1 MLNKLKN
8 FSKSKLG
15 AVVVFIV
22 ALPFVFFGMG
32 SVFQNKDTNNIAK
45 IDNYNISTKNFTNH
59 ISSLGISSEVIRNN
73 LDQNILEEILSDLL
87 AKKFIELEIDYYD
100 LLISDEQLVRI
111 IKKNKNFLDQNSKF
125 DRIKYEKFLIEN
137 NLNAS
142 DFERRLK
149 NRELEKKLF
158 FLLNGGIN
166 TPEFVVKKYYKY
178 ENSKIDLRFINLDN
192 FYKKKS
198 QFSESEIANYIE
210 NNKVSLQR
218 DFIDFDYVKITPKN
232 LIGANEYSETFF
244 SEVDKIENNISN
256 FSDLKNLL
264 NNYEN
269 INVEKKTNYT
279 LVNNDD
285 PFKEVYD
292 NRFDNGIQIVDK
304 NDYILLFQVK
314 NIENKIP
321 EITDKNFKNFILTS
335 LVEKEKFD
343 YNKKIFDKI
352 SANKF
357 SDADFENISSDK
369 SLFKNI
375 QLNSVKDNNFFEIN
389 SIEYIYSLPEKSFL
403 LASDEKGKI
412 YLAKIDKINSQN
424 IDNKKKDFDT
434 YYVKTHEK
442 LKNDVF
448 STYDLYLN
456 KKYNVKI
463 YSRTIERL
471 RNYFK

>member
-1 MLNKLKN
+1 MLNKFKN

-45 IDNYNISTKNFTNH
+45 IDNFNISTKNFTNH
-59 ISSLGISSEVIRNN
+59 VSSLGISSEVIRNN

-87 AKKFIELEIDYYD
+87 AKKFIELEIDYYN
-100 LLISDEQLVRI
+100 LSISDEHLVKI
-111 IKKNKNFLDQNSKF
+111 IKNNKNFLDDKSQF

-137 NLNAS
+137 NINAS
-142 DFERRLK
+142 DFEKRLK

-158 FLLNGGIN
+158 FLLNGGIK
-166 TPEFVVKKYYKY
+166 TPEFVIKKYYEY
-178 ENSKIDLRFINLDN
+178 ENRKIDLRFINLDN
-192 FYKKKS
+192 FYKKKN
-198 QFSESEIANYIE
+198 QFTETEIANYIQ
-210 NNKVSLQR
+210 NNSNDLQR
-218 DFIDFDYVKITPKN
+218 DFINFEYIKITPKN
-232 LIGANEYSETFF
+232 LIGADEYNETFF
-244 SEVDKIENNISN
+244 SEIDNIENNISN
-256 FSDLKNLL
+256 FSDLKSLL

-269 INVEKKTNYT
+269 INIEKKINYT
-279 LVNNDD
+279 LINNDD
-285 PFKEVYD
+285 PFKEIYD
-292 NRFDNGIQIVDK
+292 NRFDSGIQIMDK

-321 EITDKNFKNFILTS
+321 EKTDESFRNFVLTS

-343 YNKKIFDKI
+343 YNKKIFEKI
-352 SANKF
+352 NTNKF

-375 QLNSVKDNNFFEIN
+375 ELNSVKDNNFFNIN
-389 SIEYIYSLPEKSFL
+389 SVEYIYSFPEKSFL

-412 YLAKIDKINSQN
+412 YLAKIDKIKTKS
-424 IDNKKKDFDT
+424 IDNKKKDFDA
-434 YYVKTHEK
+434 YHNKTQEK
-442 LKNDVF
+442 LKSDIF

-456 KKYNVKI
+456 NKYNVKI

>member
-100 LLISDEQLVRI
+100 ISISDEQLVRI
-111 IKKNKNFLDQNSKF
+111 IKKNKNFLHEKSKF
-125 DRIKYEKFLIEN
+125 DRIKYEMFLIEN
-137 NLNAS
+137 NINAS
-142 DFERRLK
+142 DFEKRLK
-149 NRELEKKLF
+149 DRELEKKLF

-166 TPEFVVKKYYKY
+166 TPEFIVKKYYKY

-210 NNKVSLQR
+210 NNSVSLQR

-269 INVEKKTNYT
+269 INVEKKINYT

-292 NRFDNGIQIVDK
+292 NRFDNGIQIIDK
-304 NDYILLFQVK
+304 NDYILLFQIK

-403 LASDEKGKI
+403 LASDEKGRI
-412 YLAKIDKINSQN
+412 YLAKIDKIKTQN

-442 LKNDVF
+442 LKNDIF
-448 STYDLYLN
+448 STYDL
-456 KKYNVKI
+456 
-463 YSRTIERL
+463 
-471 RNYFK
+471 

>member
-32 SVFQNKDTNNIAK
+32 SVFQNKDTNNVAK
-45 IDNYNISTKNFTNH
+45 INDYNISTKNFTNH

-100 LLISDEQLVRI
+100 LLISDEQLVKN

-158 FLLNGGIN
+158 FVLNGGIN
-166 TPEFVVKKYYKY
+166 VPEFVVKKYYRY

-198 QFSESEIANYIE
+198 QFSESEIVNYIE
-210 NNKVSLQR
+210 NNSVSLQR
-218 DFIDFDYVKITPKN
+218 DFIDFNYVKITPKN
-232 LIGANEYSETFF
+232 LIGTEEYNETFF
-244 SEVDKIENNISN
+244 SEIDDIENNISN
-256 FSDLKNLL
+256 FSDLKSLL
-264 NNYEN
+264 NSYEN
-269 INVEKKTNYT
+269 INIEKKTNYT
-279 LVNNDD
+279 LTNNDD
-285 PFKEVYD
+285 SFKEVFN

-304 NDYILLFQVK
+304 NDFILIFQVK

-321 EITDKNFKNFILTS
+321 EVTDKNFKNFILTK

-343 YNKKIFDKI
+343 FNKRIFDKI
-352 SANKF
+352 NANKF
-357 SDADFENISSDK
+357 SDADFENVSSNK

-375 QLNSVKDNNFFEIN
+375 ELNSVKDNNFFEIN
-389 SIEYIYSLPEKSFL
+389 SVEYIYSLPEKSFL

-412 YLAKIDKINSQN
+412 YLAKINKIKTQN

-456 KKYNVKI
+456 DKYNVKI

>member
-1 MLNKLKN
+1 MLNKFKN

-45 IDNYNISTKNFTNH
+45 IDNFNISTKNFTNH
-59 ISSLGISSEVIRNN
+59 ISSLGISSEIIRNN

-87 AKKFIELEIDYYD
+87 AKKFIELEIDYYN
-100 LLISDEQLVRI
+100 LLISDEHLVKI
-111 IKKNKNFLDQNSKF
+111 IKNNKNFLDDKSQF

-137 NLNAS
+137 NVNAS
-142 DFERRLK
+142 DFEKRLK

-158 FLLNGGIN
+158 FLLNGGIK
-166 TPEFVVKKYYKY
+166 TPEFVIKKYYEY
-178 ENSKIDLRFINLDN
+178 ENRKIDLRFINLDN
-192 FYKKKS
+192 FYKKKN
-198 QFSESEIANYIE
+198 QFTETEIANYIQ
-210 NNKVSLQR
+210 NNSNDLQR
-218 DFIDFDYVKITPKN
+218 DFINFEYIKITPKN
-232 LIGANEYSETFF
+232 LIGADEYNETFF
-244 SEVDKIENNISN
+244 SEIDNIENNISN
-256 FSDLKNLL
+256 FSDLKSLL

-269 INVEKKTNYT
+269 INIDKKINYT

-285 PFKEVYD
+285 PFKEIYE
-292 NRFDNGIQIVDK
+292 NRFDSGIQIMDK

-321 EITDKNFKNFILTS
+321 EKTDESFRNFVLTS

-343 YNKKIFDKI
+343 YNKKIFEKI
-352 SANKF
+352 NTNKF

-375 QLNSVKDNNFFEIN
+375 ELNSVKDNNFFNIN
-389 SIEYIYSLPEKSFL
+389 SVEYIYSFPEKSFL

-412 YLAKIDKINSQN
+412 YLAKIDKIKTKS
-424 IDNKKKDFDT
+424 IDNKKKDFDA
-434 YYVKTHEK
+434 YHNKTQEK
-442 LKNDVF
+442 LKSDIF

-456 KKYNVKI
+456 NKYNVKI

>member
-1 MLNKLKN
+1 MLNKFKN
-8 FSKSKLG
+8 LSKSKLG
-15 AVVVFIV
+15 AVLVFIV

-32 SVFQNKDTNNIAK
+32 SIFQNKDTNNVAK

-59 ISSLGISSEVIRNN
+59 IKSLGISSEVITNN

-100 LLISDEQLVRI
+100 LSISDKQLVKI
-111 IKKNKNFLDQNSKF
+111 IKNNKNFFDEKSKF

-137 NLNAS
+137 NINPS
-142 DFERRLK
+142 NFEKRLK

-158 FLLNGGIN
+158 FLLNGGVKV
-166 TPEFVVKKYYKY
+166 PEFVVKKYYEY

-198 QFSESEIANYIE
+198 QFTEIEITNYIE
-210 NNKVSLQR
+210 NNNNNLQR
-218 DFIDFDYVKITPKN
+218 DFIDFNYTKITPKN
-232 LIGANEYSETFF
+232 LIGADEYNETFF
-244 SEVDKIENNISN
+244 SEIDNIENNLSN
-256 FSDLKNLL
+256 FTDLKSLL

-269 INVEKKTNYT
+269 IKVQNKTNYT

-285 PFKEVYD
+285 PFKEIYD
-292 NRFDNGIQIVDK
+292 NRFDDNIQILDK

-314 NIENKIP
+314 RVESKIP
-321 EITDKNFKNFILTS
+321 EITDENFKNFVLTS
-335 LVEKEKFD
+335 LVEKEKFN

-352 SANKF
+352 STKKF
-357 SDADFENISSDK
+357 SDIDFENISSDK

-375 QLNSVKDNNFFEIN
+375 QINSVKDNNFFEIN
-389 SIEYIYSLPEKSFL
+389 SVEYMYSLPEKSFL

-412 YLAKIDKINSQN
+412 YLAKINKIKTQN
-424 IDNKKKDFDT
+424 IDNKKEAFDI
-434 YYVKTHEK
+434 YYNKIHEK
-442 LKNDVF
+442 LKSDVF

-456 KKYNVKI
+456 NKYNVKI

>member
-1 MLNKLKN
+1 MLNKFKN

-32 SVFQNKDTNNIAK
+32 SVFQNKDTNNVAK
-45 IDNYNISTKNFTNH
+45 INNYNISTKNFTNH
-59 ISSLGISSEVIRNN
+59 ISSLGINPEVIRNN

-87 AKKFIELEIDYYD
+87 AKKFVELEINHYD
-100 LLISDEQLVRI
+100 LLISDEQLVKI
-111 IKKNKNFLDQNSKF
+111 IKKNGNFLDQNSKF

-137 NLNAS
+137 NINAS
-142 DFERRLK
+142 DFEKRLK
-149 NRELEKKLF
+149 DRELEKKLF
-158 FLLNGGIN
+158 FLLNGGISI
-166 TPEFVVKKYYKY
+166 PDFVTKKYHKY
-178 ENSKIDLRFINLDN
+178 ENSKIELKFINLDG

-198 QFSESEIANYIE
+198 QFTEIEIANYIKNNNE
-210 NNKVSLQR
+210 NLKK
-218 DFIDFDYVKITPKN
+218 DFINFDYTKITPKN
-232 LIGANEYSETFF
+232 LIGSEEYNEIFF
-244 SEVDKIENNISN
+244 SEIDNIENNISN
-256 FSDLKNLL
+256 FSDLKSLL

-269 INVEKKTNYT
+269 INIEKKTNYI
-279 LVNNDD
+279 VINNDD

-292 NRFDNGIQIVDK
+292 NRFDNGIQIIDK
-304 NDYILLFQVK
+304 NDYILLYQVK

-321 EITDKNFKNFILTS
+321 EITDKNFKDFILAT

-343 YNKKIFDKI
+343 FNKKIFDKI
-352 SANKF
+352 NANKF
-357 SDADFENISSDK
+357 SEADFENISRDK

-389 SIEYIYSLPEKSFL
+389 SVEYMYSLPEKSFL

-412 YLAKIDKINSQN
+412 YLAKINKIKTQN
-424 IDNKKKDFDT
+424 IDNKKKDFDA
-434 YYVKTHEK
+434 YYNKIHEK
-442 LKNDVF
+442 LKSDVF

-456 KKYNVKI
+456 NKYNVKI

>member
-32 SVFQNKDTNNIAK
+32 SVFQNKDTNNVAK
-45 IDNYNISTKNFTNH
+45 INDYNISTKNFINH

-100 LLISDEQLVRI
+100 LLISDEQLVKI

-158 FLLNGGIN
+158 FVLNGGISV
-166 TPEFVVKKYYKY
+166 PEFVVKKYYKY

-192 FYKKKS
+192 FYKKKN
-198 QFSESEIANYIE
+198 QFTETEITNYIQNNNE
-210 NNKVSLQR
+210 NLQR
-218 DFIDFDYVKITPKN
+218 DFIDFNYVKITPKN
-232 LIGANEYSETFF
+232 LIGTEEYNETFF
-244 SEVDKIENNISN
+244 SEIDDIENNISN
-256 FSDLKNLL
+256 FSDLKSLL
-264 NNYEN
+264 NSYEN
-269 INVEKKTNYT
+269 INIEKKSNYT
-279 LVNNDD
+279 LTNNDD
-285 PFKEVYD
+285 SFKEVFN

-304 NDYILLFQVK
+304 NDFILIFQVK

-321 EITDKNFKNFILTS
+321 EVTDKNFKNFILTK

-343 YNKKIFDKI
+343 FNKKIFDKI
-352 SANKF
+352 NANKF
-357 SDADFENISSDK
+357 SDADFENVSSNK
-369 SLFKNI
+369 SLFKTI
-375 QLNSVKDNNFFEIN
+375 ELNSVKDNNFFEIN
-389 SIEYIYSLPEKSFL
+389 SVEYIYSLPEKSFL

-412 YLAKIDKINSQN
+412 YLAKINKIKTQN

-456 KKYNVKI
+456 DKYNVKI

>member
-1 MLNKLKN
+1 MLNNLKN

-32 SVFQNKDTNNIAK
+32 SVFQNKDTNNVAK
-45 IDNYNISTKNFTNH
+45 IDNYNVSTKDFTNH
-59 ISSLGISSEVIRNN
+59 ISSLGISTEVIRNN

-100 LLISDEQLVRI
+100 LSISDEQLVKI
-111 IKKNKNFLDQNSKF
+111 IKKNKNFLDQNSNF

-137 NLNAS
+137 RINAS
-142 DFERRLK
+142 DFEKRLK

-158 FLLNGGIN
+158 YLLNGGIKV
-166 TPEFVVKKYYKY
+166 PEFAIKKYYKY
-178 ENSKIDLRFINLDN
+178 ENSKINLRFINLDN
-192 FYKKKS
+192 FYKKKN
-198 QFSESEIANYIE
+198 QFTDIEITNYIQ
-210 NNKVSLQR
+210 NNSDDLQR
-218 DFIDFDYVKITPKN
+218 DFIDFDYIKITPKN
-232 LIGANEYSETFF
+232 LIGTEEYNETFF
-244 SEVDKIENNISN
+244 SEIDNIENNISN
-256 FSDLKNLL
+256 FSDLESLL
-264 NNYEN
+264 NSYEN
-269 INVEKKTNYT
+269 INIEKKTNYT
-279 LVNNDD
+279 LTDNDD
-285 PFKEVYD
+285 PFKEVFD
-292 NRFDNGIQIVDK
+292 NRFDNSIQIIDK
-304 NDYILLFQVK
+304 NDFILIFQVK

-321 EITDKNFKNFILTS
+321 EATDENFKNFILTT
-335 LVEKEKFD
+335 LVEKQKFD
-343 YNKKIFDKI
+343 FNKKIFDKI
-352 SANKF
+352 NANKF
-357 SDADFENISSDK
+357 SDADFENVSSNK

-375 QLNSVKDNNFFEIN
+375 ELNSVKDNNFFEIN
-389 SIEYIYSLPEKSFL
+389 SVEYIYSLPEKSFL

-412 YLAKIDKINSQN
+412 YLAKINKIKTQN

-456 KKYNVKI
+456 DKYNVKI

>member
-32 SVFQNKDTNNIAK
+32 SVFQNKDTNNVAK
-45 IDNYNISTKNFTNH
+45 INDYNISTKNFTNH
-59 ISSLGISSEVIRNN
+59 IRSLGISSEVIRNN

-100 LLISDEQLVRI
+100 LLISDEQLVKI

-158 FLLNGGIN
+158 FVLNGGIN
-166 TPEFVVKKYYKY
+166 VPEFVVKKYYRY
-178 ENSKIDLRFINLDN
+178 ENSKIDLRFISLDN

-198 QFSESEIANYIE
+198 QFTDTEITNYIQNNNE
-210 NNKVSLQR
+210 NLQR
-218 DFIDFDYVKITPKN
+218 DFIDFNYVKITPKN
-232 LIGANEYSETFF
+232 LIGTEEYNETFF
-244 SEVDKIENNISN
+244 SEIDDIENNISN
-256 FSDLKNLL
+256 FSDLKSLL
-264 NNYEN
+264 NSYEN
-269 INVEKKTNYT
+269 INIEKKSNYT
-279 LVNNDD
+279 LTDNDD
-285 PFKEVYD
+285 SFKEVFN

-304 NDYILLFQVK
+304 NDFILIFQVK

-321 EITDKNFKNFILTS
+321 DVTDNNFKNFILAT

-343 YNKKIFDKI
+343 LNKKIIDKI
-352 SANKF
+352 NANKF
-357 SDADFENISSDK
+357 SDADFENVSSNK

-375 QLNSVKDNNFFEIN
+375 ELNSVKDNNFFEIN
-389 SIEYIYSLPEKSFL
+389 SVEYIYSLPEKSFL

-412 YLAKIDKINSQN
+412 YLAKINKIKTQN
-424 IDNKKKDFDT
+424 IENKKKDFDT

-456 KKYNVKI
+456 DKYNIKI

>member
-1 MLNKLKN
+1 MLNKFKN
-8 FSKSKLG
+8 FSRSKLG

-45 IDNYNISTKNFTNH
+45 IDNFNISTKNFINH
-59 ISSLGISSEVIRNN
+59 INSLSISSEVIRNN

-100 LLISDEQLVRI
+100 LEISDKHLVKI
-111 IKKNKNFLDQNSKF
+111 IKKNKNFLDDNSQF

-137 NLNAS
+137 NINAS
-142 DFERRLK
+142 DFEKRLK
-149 NRELEKKLF
+149 DRELEKKLF

-166 TPEFVVKKYYKY
+166 TPEFIVKKYYKY

-198 QFSESEIANYIE
+198 KFSESEISNYIE
-210 NNKVSLQR
+210 NNSVSLQR

-292 NRFDNGIQIVDK
+292 NRFDNGIQIIDK
-304 NDYILLFQVK
+304 NDYILLFQIK

-357 SDADFENISSDK
+357 SDADFENISNDK

-412 YLAKIDKINSQN
+412 YLAKIDKIKTQN
-424 IDNKKKDFDT
+424 DDNKKKDFDT
-434 YYVKTHEK
+434 YYSKTYEK
-442 LKNDVF
+442 LKSDVF

>member
-1 MLNKLKN
+1 M
-8 FSKSKLG
+8 
-15 AVVVFIV
+15 
-22 ALPFVFFGMG
+22 
-32 SVFQNKDTNNIAK
+32 
-45 IDNYNISTKNFTNH
+45 
-59 ISSLGISSEVIRNN
+59 
-73 LDQNILEEILSDLL
+73 
-87 AKKFIELEIDYYD
+87 
-100 LLISDEQLVRI
+100 
-111 IKKNKNFLDQNSKF
+111 
-125 DRIKYEKFLIEN
+125 
-137 NLNAS
+137 
-142 DFERRLK
+142 
-149 NRELEKKLF
+149 
-158 FLLNGGIN
+158 
-166 TPEFVVKKYYKY
+166 KKYYKY

-198 QFSESEIANYIE
+198 QFTESEIANYIE
-210 NNKVSLQR
+210 NNSVSLQR

-264 NNYEN
+264 NSYEN
-269 INVEKKTNYT
+269 INIEKKTNYT

-292 NRFDNGIQIVDK
+292 NRFDNGIQILDK
-304 NDYILLFQVK
+304 NDYILLFQIK

-343 YNKKIFDKI
+343 YNKKIFDQI

-369 SLFKNI
+369 TLFKNI

-412 YLAKIDKINSQN
+412 YLAKIDKIKTQN

-434 YYVKTHEK
+434 YYNKTHEK
-442 LKNDVF
+442 LKSDVF

>member
-1 MLNKLKN
+1 MLNKFKN

-45 IDNYNISTKNFTNH
+45 IDNFNISTKNFTNH
-59 ISSLGISSEVIRNN
+59 ISSLGISSEVIRSN

-87 AKKFIELEIDYYD
+87 AKKFIELEIDYYN
-100 LLISDEQLVRI
+100 LSISDEHLVQI
-111 IKKNKNFLDQNSKF
+111 IKNNKNFLDDKSQF

-137 NLNAS
+137 NVNAS
-142 DFERRLK
+142 DFEKRLK

-158 FLLNGGIN
+158 FLLNGGIK
-166 TPEFVVKKYYKY
+166 TPEFVIKKYYEY
-178 ENSKIDLRFINLDN
+178 ENRKIDLRFINLDN
-192 FYKKKS
+192 FYKKKN
-198 QFSESEIANYIE
+198 QFTETEIANYIQ
-210 NNKVSLQR
+210 NNSNDLQR
-218 DFIDFDYVKITPKN
+218 DFINFEYIKITPKN
-232 LIGANEYSETFF
+232 LIGADEYNETFF
-244 SEVDKIENNISN
+244 SEIDNIENNISN
-256 FSDLKNLL
+256 FSDLKSLL

-269 INVEKKTNYT
+269 INIEKKINYT
-279 LVNNDD
+279 LINNDD
-285 PFKEVYD
+285 PFKEIYD
-292 NRFDNGIQIVDK
+292 NRFDSGIQIMDK

-321 EITDKNFKNFILTS
+321 EKTDESFRNFVLTS

-343 YNKKIFDKI
+343 YNKKIFEKI
-352 SANKF
+352 NTNKF

-375 QLNSVKDNNFFEIN
+375 ELNSVKDNNFFNIN
-389 SIEYIYSLPEKSFL
+389 SVEYIYSFPEKSFL

-412 YLAKIDKINSQN
+412 YLAKIDKIKTKS
-424 IDNKKKDFDT
+424 IDNKKKDFDA
-434 YYVKTHEK
+434 YHNKTQEK
-442 LKNDVF
+442 LKSDIF

-456 KKYNVKI
+456 NKYNVKI

-471 RNYFK
+471 RNYYK

>member
-1 MLNKLKN
+1 MLNKFKN

-100 LLISDEQLVRI
+100 ISISDEQLVRI
-111 IKKNKNFLDQNSKF
+111 IKKNKNFLDEKSKF

-137 NLNAS
+137 NINAS
-142 DFERRLK
+142 DFEKRLK

-166 TPEFVVKKYYKY
+166 IPEFVIKKYYKY
-178 ENSKIDLRFINLDN
+178 ENSKIDIIYINLDD

-198 QFSESEIANYIE
+198 QFTDIEITNYIQNNSE
-210 NNKVSLQR
+210 NLQR
-218 DFIDFDYVKITPKN
+218 DFIDFDYIKITPKN
-232 LIGANEYSETFF
+232 LIGADEYNETFF
-244 SEVDKIENNISN
+244 SEIDNIENDISN
-256 FSDLKNLL
+256 FSDLKSLL

-269 INVEKKTNYT
+269 IKIEKKANYT
-279 LVNNDD
+279 LFNKDD
-285 PFKEVYD
+285 PFKEIYD
-292 NRFDNGIQIVDK
+292 NRFDSSIQILDK

-321 EITDKNFKNFILTS
+321 EVTDKNFKNFILTT
-335 LVEKEKFD
+335 LVEKQKFD
-343 YNKKIFDKI
+343 FNKSIFDKI
-352 SANKF
+352 NANKF
-357 SDADFENISSDK
+357 SDADFENVSSNK

-375 QLNSVKDNNFFEIN
+375 ELNSVKDNNFFEIN
-389 SIEYIYSLPEKSFL
+389 SVEYIYSLPEKSFL

-412 YLAKIDKINSQN
+412 YLAKINKIKTQN

-456 KKYNVKI
+456 DKYNVKI

>member
-32 SVFQNKDTNNIAK
+32 SVFQNKDTNNVAK
-45 IDNYNISTKNFTNH
+45 INDYNISTKNFTNH

-100 LLISDEQLVRI
+100 LLISDEQLVKI

-158 FLLNGGIN
+158 FLLNGGIKV
-166 TPEFVVKKYYKY
+166 PEFAVKKYYKY
-178 ENSKIDLRFINLDN
+178 ENSKIDLKFINLDN
-192 FYKKKS
+192 FYKKKN
-198 QFSESEIANYIE
+198 QFTDIEITNYIQ
-210 NNKVSLQR
+210 NNSDDLQR
-218 DFIDFDYVKITPKN
+218 DFIDFDYIKITPKN
-232 LIGANEYSETFF
+232 LIGTEEYNETFF
-244 SEVDKIENNISN
+244 SEIDDIENNISN
-256 FSDLKNLL
+256 FSDLKSLL
-264 NNYEN
+264 NSYEN
-269 INVEKKTNYT
+269 ISIQKKTNYT
-279 LVNNDD
+279 LTDNDD
-285 PFKEVYD
+285 LFREVFD
-292 NRFDNGIQIVDK
+292 NRFDNGIQIIDK
-304 NDYILLFQVK
+304 NDFILIFQVK

-321 EITDKNFKNFILTS
+321 EVTDKNFKNFILTT
-335 LVEKEKFD
+335 LIEKEKFD
-343 YNKKIFDKI
+343 FNKKIFDKI
-352 SANKF
+352 NANKF
-357 SDADFENISSDK
+357 TEADFENISRDK

-389 SIEYIYSLPEKSFL
+389 SVEYMYSLPEKSFL

-412 YLAKIDKINSQN
+412 YLARINKIKTQN
-424 IDNKKKDFDT
+424 IDDKKEDFST
-434 YYVKTHEK
+434 YYNKTHEK
-442 LKNDVF
+442 LKSDVF

-456 KKYNVKI
+456 NKYNVKI
-463 YSRTIERL
+463 YSSTIERL
-471 RNYFK
+471 KNYFK

>member
-1 MLNKLKN
+1 MLNKFKN

-45 IDNYNISTKNFTNH
+45 INNYNISTKNFTNH

-73 LDQNILEEILSDLL
+73 LDQNILEEILKDLL

-100 LLISDEQLVRI
+100 ISISDEQLVRI
-111 IKKNKNFLDQNSKF
+111 IKKNKNFLNEKSKF

-137 NLNAS
+137 NINPS
-142 DFERRLK
+142 DFEKRLK

-158 FLLNGGIN
+158 FLLNGGIK
-166 TPEFVVKKYYKY
+166 TPEFIVKKYYKY

-198 QFSESEIANYIE
+198 QFSESEIANYIK
-210 NNKVSLQR
+210 NNSASLQR

-232 LIGANEYSETFF
+232 LIGANEYNETFF

-269 INVEKKTNYT
+269 INIEKKTNYT

-292 NRFDNGIQIVDK
+292 NRFDNGIQIIDK
-304 NDYILLFQVK
+304 NDYILLFQIK

-389 SIEYIYSLPEKSFL
+389 SVEYIYSLPEKSFL

-412 YLAKIDKINSQN
+412 YLAKLDKIKTQN

-434 YYVKTHEK
+434 YYNKIDEK
-442 LKNDVF
+442 LKSDVF

-456 KKYNVKI
+456 RKYNVKI
-463 YSRTIERL
+463 YSRTVERL

>member
-1 MLNKLKN
+1 MLNKFKN

-100 LLISDEQLVRI
+100 ISISDKQLVRI
-111 IKKNKNFLDQNSKF
+111 IKKNKNFLDEKSKF

-137 NLNAS
+137 NINPS
-142 DFERRLK
+142 DFEKRLK

-166 TPEFVVKKYYKY
+166 TPEFIVKKYYKY

-198 QFSESEIANYIE
+198 QFSESEITNYIE
-210 NNKVSLQR
+210 NNSVSLQR

-292 NRFDNGIQIVDK
+292 NRFDNGIQIIDK
-304 NDYILLFQVK
+304 NDYILLFQIK

-412 YLAKIDKINSQN
+412 YLAKIDKIKTQN

-434 YYVKTHEK
+434 YYNKTHEK
-442 LKNDVF
+442 LKSDVF

>member
-1 MLNKLKN
+1 MLNKFKN

-32 SVFQNKDTNNIAK
+32 SVFQNKDINNIAK

-59 ISSLGISSEVIRNN
+59 ISSLGISSELIRNN

-100 LLISDEQLVRI
+100 ISISDEQLVRI
-111 IKKNKNFLDQNSKF
+111 IKKNKNFLDEKSKF

-137 NLNAS
+137 NINPS
-142 DFERRLK
+142 DFEKRLK

-166 TPEFVVKKYYKY
+166 TPEFIVKKYYKY

-192 FYKKKS
+192 FNKKKS
-198 QFSESEIANYIE
+198 QFSESEIANYIK
-210 NNKVSLQR
+210 NNSVSLQR

-244 SEVDKIENNISN
+244 SEIDDIENNISN
-256 FSDLKNLL
+256 FSDLKSLL
-264 NNYEN
+264 NSYEN
-269 INVEKKTNYT
+269 INIEKKTNYT
-279 LVNNDD
+279 LTDNDD
-285 PFKEVYD
+285 SFKEVFI
-292 NRFDNGIQIVDK
+292 NRFDNGIQIIDK
-304 NDYILLFQVK
+304 NDFILIFQVK
-314 NIENKIP
+314 NVQNKIP
-321 EITDKNFKNFILTS
+321 EVTDKNFKNFILRK
-335 LVEKEKFD
+335 LVEKDKFD
-343 YNKKIFDKI
+343 FNKKIFDKI
-352 SANKF
+352 NANKF
-357 SDADFENISSDK
+357 SDADFENVSSNK

-375 QLNSVKDNNFFEIN
+375 ELNSVKDNNFFEIN
-389 SIEYIYSLPEKSFL
+389 SVEYIYSLPEKSFL

-412 YLAKIDKINSQN
+412 YLAKINKIKTQN
-424 IDNKKKDFDT
+424 IDNKKKDFDA

-442 LKNDVF
+442 LKSDVF

-456 KKYNVKI
+456 DKYNVKI

-471 RNYFK
+471 KNYFK

>member
-1 MLNKLKN
+1 MLNKFKN

-15 AVVVFIV
+15 AVLVFIV

-32 SVFQNKDTNNIAK
+32 SVFQNKDTNNVAK

-59 ISSLGISSEVIRNN
+59 ISSLGISSEVISNN

-87 AKKFIELEIDYYD
+87 AKKLIELEIDYYN
-100 LLISDEQLVRI
+100 LSISDEQLVKI
-111 IKKNKNFLDQNSKF
+111 IKNNKNFLDEKSEF

-137 NLNAS
+137 NINPS
-142 DFERRLK
+142 NFEKRLK

-166 TPEFVVKKYYKY
+166 IPEFVVKKYYKY

-198 QFSESEIANYIE
+198 QFTKKEIADYIKN
-210 NNKVSLQR
+210 NNKNLQR
-218 DFIDFDYVKITPKN
+218 DFIDFNYTKITPKS
-232 LIGANEYSETFF
+232 LIGADEYNETFF
-244 SEVDKIENNISN
+244 SEIDNIENKLSN
-256 FSDLKNLL
+256 FSDLKSLL

-269 INVEKKTNYT
+269 IDIQNEISYT
-279 LVNNDD
+279 PINNDD
-285 PFKEVYD
+285 PFKEVYN
-292 NRFDNGIQIVDK
+292 NRFDNNIQILDK
-304 NDYILLFQVK
+304 DDYILLFQVK
-314 NIENKIP
+314 KIENKIP
-321 EITDKNFKNFILTS
+321 ETTDENFKNFILTS
-335 LVEKEKFD
+335 LVEKEKFEF
-343 YNKKIFDKI
+343 NKKIIDKI
-352 SANKF
+352 NTKKF
-357 SDADFENISSDK
+357 SDTDFENISSDK

-375 QLNSVKDNNFFEIN
+375 QLNSVKDNKFFEVN
-389 SIEYIYSLPEKSFL
+389 SVEYMYSLPEKSFL

-412 YLAKIDKINSQN
+412 YLAKINKIQTQN
-424 IDNKKKDFDT
+424 IDNKKKNFNM
-434 YYVKTHEK
+434 YYNKTHEK
-442 LKNDVF
+442 LKSDVF

-456 KKYNVKI
+456 NKYNVKI